1 MPYTDLPL
9 DQLRAYRPALV
20 EPDDLDA
27 FWADTLA
34 DARTHPLDAT
44 FERVDSGLA
53 VIDTWDVTFRG
64 FGGSPIRGWLHLPA
78 GRATL
83 VRRSSSTSATGAA
96 GACRTRR
103 SSGRQR
109 ATRIS

>member
-9 DQLRAYRPALV
+9 DRLRGYRPALV

-44 FERVDSGLA
+44 FDEYQLY
-53 VIDTWDVTFRG
+53 
-64 FGGSPIRGWLHLPA
+64 
-78 GRATL
+78 TL
-83 VRRSSSTSATGAA
+83 RD
-96 GACRTRR
+96 
-103 SSGRQR
+103 
-109 ATRIS
+109 